1 MQTWQQLIETEQ
13 NKPYF
18 KDLLNRVATKRAEG
32 VTIFPLAEMVF
43 NVFELTPLDKV
54 KVVILGQDPY
64 HGLGQAHGLAFSVNK
79 GVAFP
84 PSLQNIFKELTS
96 DIEGFQIPMDGDL
109 RPWAE
114 QGVFLLNTV
123 LTVQQAQPNSHAD
136 WGWEQFTDEVIATL
150 NRECEHLVFLLWGAH
165 AQKKGRFIDQSKHLV
180 LTAPHPSPLSAYRG
194 FFGSAHFSKTNQ
206 YLVEN
211 GFEPIDWLL

>member
-1 MQTWQQLIETEQ
+1 MQTWQQLIEAEHS
-13 NKPYF
+13 KPYF
-18 KDLLNRVATKRAEG
+18 KDLLNRVESKRAEG
-32 VTIFPLAEMVF
+32 VTIYPPTEMVF
-43 NVFELTPLDKV
+43 NAFELTPLDSV
-54 KVVILGQDPY
+54 RVVILGQDPY
-64 HGLGQAHGLAFSVNK
+64 HGPSQAHGLAFSVNQ

-84 PSLQNIFKELTS
+84 PSLLNIFKELSS
-96 DIEGFQIPMDGDL
+96 DVEGFQIPMYGDL

-123 LTVQQAQPNSHAD
+123 LTVQQGQANSHAD

-150 NRECEHLVFLLWGAH
+150 NSDCEHLVFLLWGAH
-165 AQKKGRFIDQSKHLV
+165 AQKKGRFIDKNKHLV

-194 FFGSAHFSKTNQ
+194 FFGSAHFSKTNE
-206 YLVEN
+206 YLVDN